1 MNRKQKKAI
10 LALNDKELDKAVK
23 IAGTQYDR
31 KRKISDKQIDAARKL
46 VSKGKSF
53 EYIIEKLKLNVT
65 ANTIRYHLD
74 EAYRRYRIDHANYGK
89 GVAACKRGDYNEI
102 LKDRAA
108 YKRKLVARGRVSV

>member
-65 ANTIRYHLD
+65 ANTIRYHIA
-74 EAYRRYRIDHANYGK
+74 EAY
-89 GVAACKRGDYNEI
+89 
-102 LKDRAA
+102 
-108 YKRKLVARGRVSV
+108 